1 MDSQEEYVFLNFT
14 NHPSSFW
21 SSEQQ
26 AAALRYGPIQDLAFP
41 QVNPG
46 APLSEIQQL
55 QEIISKKPDCVL
67 CQGEFT
73 LSYQIIA
80 LLKQADIPV
89 VAACAERNSQEIISD
104 GTSKKVT
111 IFRFVQFREY
121 QQPECLSMESLI

>member
-1 MDSQEEYVFLNFT
+1 MFLNFT

-55 QEIISKKPDCVL
+55 AKHYAQEIISKKPDCVL

-111 IFRFVQFREY
+111 IFRVVQFREY

>member
-1 MDSQEEYVFLNFT
+1 MFLNFT

-55 QEIISKKPDCVL
+55 AKHYAQEIISKKPDCVL